1 MKTGLSILLAATLA
15 ASACERDGGGG
26 PGAADAERPAGTDEV
41 PATAETRATTE
52 GLAMWRANGFT
63 MLVPESAD
71 IVPRRTEPPATW
83 GSILAGPG
91 FVREVEGGR
100 EAGPPAYRLDATTYE
115 KPDSIALAA
124 WVAERLAE
132 RGESAAP
139 GVTVA
144 IAGEPA
150 LRTGAA
156 PREPG
161 PASYWLERNG
171 TVVEFRLTEEPES
184 PLAGIQRH
192 VQSLILSTFR
202 WSDAPASP
210 AASGE

>member
-1 MKTGLSILLAATLA
+1 MRTGGSILLAATLVVA
-15 ASACERDGGGG
+15 GCERGRDGGPGEAARVGAGG
-26 PGAADAERPAGTDEV
+26 TEGGQAAP
-41 PATAETRATTE
+41 ETRALTE

-71 IVPRRTEPPATW
+71 ILPRETEPPATW

-115 KPDSIALAA
+115 KPDSIDLEA

-144 IAGEPA
+144 VAGEPA
-150 LRTGAA
+150 LRTGSSS
-156 PREPG
+156 REPG
-161 PASYWLERNG
+161 PASYWLEREG
-171 TVVEFRLTEEPES
+171 TVIEFRLTEEPES

-192 VQSLILSTFR
+192 MQSLILSTFR
-202 WSDAPASP
+202 WSDAV
-210 AASGE
+210 ASGEAP

>member
-1 MKTGLSILLAATLA
+1 MKTPISILLAAALA
-15 ASACERDGGGG
+15 AAACERDTDPG
-26 PGAADAERPAGTDEV
+26 PGEAARVEGEREGAAEAAP
-41 PATAETRATTE
+41 ETRALTE

-71 IVPRRTEPPATW
+71 ILPRRTEPPATW

-115 KPDSIALAA
+115 KPDSIELEA
-124 WVAERLAE
+124 WVVERLAE
-132 RGESAAP
+132 RGEGEAGP

-156 PREPG
+156 SREPG
-161 PASYWLERNG
+161 PASYWLERDG

-192 VQSLILSTFR
+192 MQSLMLSTFR
-202 WSDAPASP
+202 WSEGVPGQAP
-210 AASGE
+210 

>member
-1 MKTGLSILLAATLA
+1 MLLAAALV
-15 ASACERDGGGG
+15 ASACERDRDVG
-26 PGAADAERPAGTDEV
+26 PGEAARVRSGAEESVEAP
-41 PATAETRATTE
+41 PETRATTE

-100 EAGPPAYRLDATTYE
+100 EAGPPTYRLDAITYD
-115 KPDSIALAA
+115 KPDSIELRE
-124 WVAERLAE
+124 WVAARLAE
-132 RGESAAP
+132 RGESASPA
-139 GVTVA
+139 VTVA

-150 LRTGAA
+150 IRTGAA
-156 PREPG
+156 SREPG
-161 PASYWLERNG
+161 PASYWLERG
-171 TVVEFRLTEEPES
+171 GRVVEFRLTEEPES

-192 VQSLILSTFR
+192 MQSLILSTFR
-202 WSDAPASP
+202 WSDAVT
-210 AASGE
+210 SGEAP

>member
-1 MKTGLSILLAATLA
+1 MTRISVLLAATLA
-15 ASACERDGGGG
+15 ATACERDGDAG
-26 PGAADAERPAGTDEV
+26 PGEAARVGAGGSEGV
-41 PATAETRATTE
+41 ETALETRALTE

-71 IVPRRTEPPATW
+71 IVPRPTEPPATW

-115 KPDSIALAA
+115 KPDTVALEA

-132 RGESAAP
+132 RGETVPDP

-144 IAGEPA
+144 IAGEAA

-161 PASYWLERNG
+161 AASYWLERDG

-192 VQSLILSTFR
+192 MQSLMLSTFR
-202 WSDAPASP
+202 WSEEGS
-210 AASGE
+210 SGEAR

>member
-1 MKTGLSILLAATLA
+1 MKTGSTILLALALA
-15 ASACERDGGGG
+15 AAACER
-26 PGAADAERPAGTDEV
+26 GTDEGPGEAARV
-41 PATAETRATTE
+41 GAGGSEGVEAEPETRALTE

-71 IVPRRTEPPATW
+71 IIPRRTEPPATW

-115 KPDSIALAA
+115 KPDTIALEA
-124 WVAERLAE
+124 WVAARLAE
-132 RGESAAP
+132 RGESAGP

-161 PASYWLERNG
+161 PASYWLEREG
-171 TVVEFRLTEEPES
+171 TVVEFHLTEEPES

-192 VQSLILSTFR
+192 MQSLMLSTFR
-202 WSDAPASP
+202 WSEEGL
-210 AASGE
+210 SGEAR